1 MLGGPATAS
10 RDRRAYF
17 GLAAGAPRATADAQS
32 ETRLFFVNV
41 TAAPITHL
49 VAGALIPE
57 VGAGYEIAGVAAHG
71 APGMLCRHVS
81 LKQRQQIVSPQ

>member
-49 VAGALIPE
+49 VAGAFLPE
-57 VGAGYEIAGVAAHG
+57 VGAGYEITGVANG